1 MSKNSL
7 EEFKKSGARGLLTL
21 SGFED
26 RTSTKEGGVGES
38 VRVVYLNNSGK
49 TGEDTILPDK
59 SLRSLLEG
67 KEVEGLYNYYDSCEA
82 LKAIIMYYLN
92 KKPGVLPVL
101 RKKREIRIFK
111 GVIIHPP

>member
-82 LKAIIMYYLN
+82 FKAIDLLPLN
-92 KKPGVLPVL
+92 L
-101 RKKREIRIFK
+101 
-111 GVIIHPP
+111 